1 MPRPITIR
9 TDGDVVQRTNGR
21 PEEFH
26 AQSQRPESQRGTA
39 MKRSVRWLNGSWK
52 LAFEFE
58 FQGEFAVK
66 LEINEVSQ
74 SDRGTYKL
82 LAKNQKGEAVSQTV
96 VVRDIPE
103 EEDQEETEEEQLS
116 QEEKVEK
123 KKQEK
128 VEEKKKEKV
137 EEKVKKV
144 KSKEEEVKPKEEE
157 AKPKAKPKEE
167 PAEPAKP
174 KEEAAKLKTKPKEVP
189 AEPAKPKVEP
199 AKPKEAEKAAKPSGE
214 KPTVA
219 KPLVKTVTITLDI

>member
-39 MKRSVRWLNGSWK
+39 MKHSVRWLNGSWK

-103 EEDQEETEEEQLS
+103 EEDQEETEEEQQS
-116 QEEKVEK
+116 QKEKVEK
-123 KKQEK
+123 KKQEKVEEKKQEK

-199 AKPKEAEKAAKPSGE
+199 AKPSGE